1 MLPIPPFAYKWIAIG
16 GVMLILA
23 GAAYVQTKR
32 LDTCKR
38 EYAEFVAKVKAIGEA
53 QEAAAKL
60 KDAENQTKMEKANAE
75 NARTRSAL
83 VTALNGLRNANSGR
97 GNLSA
102 PAPTAASP
110 ARTCFD
116 PAKLDS
122 ALRKLDQGVLG
133 IVEIGSGAVIDLDT
147 ARAWAQEPAR

>member
-1 MLPIPPFAYKWIAIG
+1 MIPVFLYKWIGIG
-16 GVMLILA
+16 AVVLVLGLA
-23 GAAYVQTKR
+23 VWVQTAR
-32 LDTCKR
+32 LDAVKS
-38 EYAEFVAKVKAIGEA
+38 EYAGFVAKVDAIGKA
-53 QEAAAKL
+53 QEAAAKI
-60 KDAENQTKMEKANAE
+60 KDAENKTRMEKANAD

-83 VTALNGLRNANSGR
+83 TVALNSLRSANSGR

-122 ALRKLDQGVLG
+122 ALRKLDQGILG
-133 IVEIGSGAVIDLDT
+133 IVEIGSGAVIDLDS
-147 ARAWAQEPAR
+147 AKNWAQSK